1 MKVAFYWWILRR
13 TRDSPMVIMLLWNRF
28 HWTLAKLHT
37 PCAKKKETVHGRGSG
52 RDEMFWVFYFIFF
65 RAFLVRRTKLE
76 GTTRTAAVE
85 RPTHLPPCI
94 CLDLKIWKRE
104 RVLERNQVSFI
115 DCSVCVCV
123 CGLLQ
128 SKKLNIHFY
137 TLRKWREEERIAKG
151 LANTL
156 EFQAQ
161 KIFFLER
168 FDNEIP
174 TLLSHFIFGG
184 EKFHR
189 SFFNWSVNDVGDF
202 YWEINGEKFKLLFVN
217 IYMRWLILF
226 SFRMKLTRVLFLIFI
241 IDFNWFKMIE

>member
-1 MKVAFYWWILRR
+1 MIGWYVHDLADSDSSLHYVNDIICSWSVNFLCWKSWFQVLQRDCDSGYKVAFYWWILRR

-115 DCSVCVCV
+115 DCSVCVCAD
-123 CGLLQ
+123 CCNQ
-128 SKKLNIHFY
+128 RN
-137 TLRKWREEERIAKG
+137 
-151 LANTL
+151 
-156 EFQAQ
+156 
-161 KIFFLER
+161 
-168 FDNEIP
+168 
-174 TLLSHFIFGG
+174 
-184 EKFHR
+184 
-189 SFFNWSVNDVGDF
+189 
-202 YWEINGEKFKLLFVN
+202 
-217 IYMRWLILF
+217 
-226 SFRMKLTRVLFLIFI
+226 
-241 IDFNWFKMIE
+241 